1 MVRSIGCPGVPRDIV
16 LLSTADWDNPFWTN
30 KQHVA
35 CQLAER
41 GFRVLYVDSLGLR
54 RPTARAQ
61 DVSRIARR
69 LRRAMNRPR
78 AVRER
83 LWVWSPIALPF
94 QGSGAVRAINR
105 RVLTAAIG
113 AQLARLGFDRPL
125 LWTYNPL
132 TSRLLDLR
140 AFRSVVYHCVDD
152 ITAQP
157 GMPADVLQTA
167 EEGLTRNAAIVF
179 ATSPRLCETRRRWN
193 RNTHFLPNV
202 ADFAHF
208 SRALD
213 PRLDVPADIATIP
226 GPRIG
231 FIGAISGY
239 KVDFELI
246 RHAALARPSLSF
258 VLIGRVGE
266 GDPRTDPARL
276 HGIANLH
283 LVGPRPYD
291 ELPGCLKGFDVA
303 MLPNRINEYTASMFP
318 MKFFEYLAA
327 GRPVV
332 STDLP
337 AIRPFADLIDIAISP
352 DSFVD
357 AIDRVLDGRVGPLE
371 DRLAAA
377 RANTWEARMD
387 RMLELLDS
395 EARAREG
402 RAA

>member
-1 MVRSIGCPGVPRDIV
+1 MVRSIACPAVPRDIV

-54 RPTARAQ
+54 RPSARAQ
-61 DVSRIARR
+61 DMTRIARR

-78 AVRER
+78 AVRDR
-83 LWVWSPIALPF
+83 LWVWSPITLPF
-94 QGSGAVRAINR
+94 QGSSTVRAINR

-132 TSRLLDLR
+132 TARLLDLR

-157 GMPADVLQTA
+157 GMPGDVLLSA
-167 EEGLTRNAAIVF
+167 EEGLTRRAAIVF
-179 ATSPRLCETRRRWN
+179 TTSPRLCETRRRWN

-202 ADFAHF
+202 ADYAHF

-213 PRLDVPADIATIP
+213 PRIEVPADIARIP

-239 KVDFELI
+239 KVDFELL
-246 RHAALARPSLSF
+246 RDAALARPGLSF
-258 VLIGRVGE
+258 VLIGRIGE
-266 GDPRTDPARL
+266 GDPWTDPARL
-276 HGIANLH
+276 HGIDNLH
-283 LVGPRPYD
+283 LLGPRPYD
-291 ELPGCLKGFDVA
+291 ELPACLAGFDVA
-303 MLPNRINEYTASMFP
+303 LLPNRVNEYTASMFP

-337 AIRPFADLIDIAISP
+337 AIRPFADLVDIAGTT
-352 DSFVD
+352 DEFVKR
-357 AIDRVLDGRVGPLE
+357 IDRVLDGRVAPLE
-371 DRLAAA
+371 QRLAAA
-377 RANTWEARMD
+377 RANTWVARMD
-387 RMLELLDS
+387 RMLELLESAGRD
-395 EARAREG
+395 REG